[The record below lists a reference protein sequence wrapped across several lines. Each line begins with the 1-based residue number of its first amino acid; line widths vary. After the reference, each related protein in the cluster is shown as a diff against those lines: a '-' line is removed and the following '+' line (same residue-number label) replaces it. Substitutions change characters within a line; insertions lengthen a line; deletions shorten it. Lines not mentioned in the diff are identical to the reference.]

1 MCLGLAADP
10 VAPPAAGWCTAQLT
24 AHADLLSFG
33 TGELAGWTP
42 MELRS
47 IQYFVQVADE
57 GSITRT
63 ADKIGIAQP
72 ALTRHIKQLEA
83 ELGTQLLTRLPR
95 GVRLTTS
102 GRDFLDHAR
111 SIMLEVARASEH
123 VRSKAQSPRG
133 RVVMGT
139 SPTLAPLL
147 LPRCLAR
154 ARQQCPTVTLK
165 VVEGF
170 SPQLLDALLTGRLD
184 LAVMTNPPRTTAL
197 SLTPLCSEPLVVIA
211 PPGARG
217 TRQAFSLAELS
228 STPFILT
235 VGLRTLVE
243 QQLAG
248 FGVGLKVEAEV
259 DSVEAIRRLLVSGVG
274 MSIMPV
280 SAFHEELRAGQVVA
294 YPIEDANL
302 QRILILAR
310 PVAETRSAAIDE
322 IGHIVRAEMADLLQ
336 AGFFRMPAGDR
347 SAPVRRAAVAP
358 ARTSSRRARRG
369 SSARA
374 RS

>member
-1 MCLGLAADP
+1 MPICYRSTFARGI
-10 VAPPAAGWCTAQLT
+10 APNRR
-24 AHADLLSFG
+24 S
-33 TGELAGWTP
+33 

-111 SIMLEVARASEH
+111 AIMLEVARASEH
-123 VRSKAQSPRG
+123 VRTKAQEPRG
-133 RVVMGT
+133 RAVMGT

-197 SLTPLCSEPLVVIA
+197 SLMPLCSEPLVVIA
-211 PPGARG
+211 PPGVRG
-217 TRQAFSLAELS
+217 TRDAFSLAELA
-228 STPFILT
+228 STPFIIT
-235 VGLRTLVE
+235 VGLRTLAE
-243 QQLAG
+243 QQLAS
-248 FGVGLKVEAEV
+248 FGVSLKVEAEV

-274 MSIMPV
+274 MTIMPV
-280 SAFHEELRAGQVVA
+280 SAFHDEVHARQVVA

-302 QRILILAR
+302 HRILILAR
-310 PVAETRSAAIDE
+310 PVAETLSAAIDE
-322 IGHIVRAEMADLLQ
+322 IGHIVRSEMADLLQ
-336 AGFFRMPAGDR
+336 AGYFRMPATER
-347 SAPVRRAAVAP
+347 LAP
-358 ARTSSRRARRG
+358 ARHVPVPARKSALRQRSRASERART
-369 SSARA
+369 
-374 RS
+374 

>member
-1 MCLGLAADP
+1 
-10 VAPPAAGWCTAQLT
+10 
-24 AHADLLSFG
+24 
-33 TGELAGWTP
+33 
-42 MELRS
+42 
-47 IQYFVQVADE
+47 
-57 GSITRT
+57 
-63 ADKIGIAQP
+63 
-72 ALTRHIKQLEA
+72 
-83 ELGTQLLTRLPR
+83 
-95 GVRLTTS
+95 
-102 GRDFLDHAR
+102 
-111 SIMLEVARASEH
+111 MLEVARASEH
-123 VRSKAQSPRG
+123 VRSKAREPHG

-217 TRQAFSLAELS
+217 TRDAFSLAEVAS
-228 STPFILT
+228 APFILT

-248 FGVGLKVEAEV
+248 FGIGLKVEAEV
-259 DSVEAIRRLLVSGVG
+259 DSIEAIRRLLVSGVG

-280 SAFHEELRAGQVVA
+280 SAFHDELRAGQVVA
-294 YPIEDANL
+294 YPVEDANL
-302 QRILILAR
+302 HRILILAR
-310 PVAETRSAAIDE
+310 PAAEVRSAAIDE
-322 IGHIVRAEMADLLQ
+322 IGHIVRSEMAELLE
-336 AGFFRMPAGDR
+336 AGFFRMPAPPIG
-347 SAPVRRAAVAP
+347 AP
-358 ARTSSRRARRG
+358 ARRAGTSLPRHARRPPRRPA
-369 SSARA
+369 ARP
-374 RS
+374 RT

>member
-1 MCLGLAADP
+1 MPIRHESGSDA
-10 VAPPAAGWCTAQLT
+10 
-24 AHADLLSFG
+24 
-33 TGELAGWTP
+33 

-72 ALTRHIKQLEA
+72 ALSRHIQHLEE

-111 SIMLEVARASEH
+111 AIVLDVSRASEQ
-123 VRSKAQSPRG
+123 VRGKARAARG
-133 RVVMGT
+133 TVAMGT

-147 LPRCLAR
+147 LPGCVAR
-154 ARQQCPTVTLK
+154 AREQCPGVTMK

-170 SPQLLDALLTGRLD
+170 SPQLLDSLLTGRLHI
-184 LAVMTNPPRTTAL
+184 AVMTNPPRTTSIAM
-197 SLTPLCSEPLVVIA
+197 TPLCSEPLAVVS

-217 TRQAFSLAELS
+217 TRRAFSLPELAA
-228 STPFILT
+228 TPFILT
-235 VGLRTLVE
+235 AGIRTLVE

-248 FGVGLKVEAEV
+248 FGVGLRVEAEV

-280 SAFHEELRAGQVVA
+280 SAFHDDIRAGRLA
-294 YPIEDANL
+294 ASPIEGANL
-302 QRILILAR
+302 HRILVLAR
-310 PVAETRSAAIDE
+310 PAAEARSAAIGE
-322 IGHIVRAEMADLLQ
+322 IEQIVRGEMARLLN
-336 AGFFRMPAGDR
+336 GGVFRMPAGEWMK
-347 SAPVRRAAVAP
+347 AARGVKKP
-358 ARTSSRRARRG
+358 ASRRRG
-369 SSARA
+369 
-374 RS
+374 

>member
-1 MCLGLAADP
+1 
-10 VAPPAAGWCTAQLT
+10 
-24 AHADLLSFG
+24 
-33 TGELAGWTP
+33 

-63 ADKIGIAQP
+63 AEKIGIAQP

-111 SIMLEVARASEH
+111 TIMLEVARASEH

-139 SPTLAPLL
+139 SPTLASLL
-147 LPRCLAR
+147 LPRCVAR

-197 SLTPLCSEPLVVIA
+197 ALTPLCSEPLVVIS

-217 TRQAFSLAELS
+217 TRQAFSLAELAATS
-228 STPFILT
+228 FILT

-248 FGVGLKVEAEV
+248 FGVGIQVEAEI
-259 DSVEAIRRLLVSGVG
+259 DSIEAIRRLLVSGIG
-274 MSIMPV
+274 MTIMPV
-280 SAFHEELRAGQVVA
+280 SAFHDELRAGQLLA

-302 QRILILAR
+302 HRILILAR
-310 PVAETRSAAIDE
+310 PVAEARSAAIDE
-322 IGHIVRAEMADLLQ
+322 IEHIVRGEMADLLQ
-336 AGFFRMPAGDR
+336 AGFFRMPAGEPRVAPRRESVPATSTSGRRTQRRR
-347 SAPVRRAAVAP
+347 SA
-358 ARTSSRRARRG
+358 RTRTRG
-369 SSARA
+369 NA
-374 RS
+374 

>member
-1 MCLGLAADP
+1 
-10 VAPPAAGWCTAQLT
+10 
-24 AHADLLSFG
+24 
-33 TGELAGWTP
+33 

-72 ALTRHIKQLEA
+72 ALTRHIKQLES

-111 SIMLEVARASEH
+111 TIMLEVTRASEH
-123 VRSKAQSPRG
+123 VRSKAQAPRG

-154 ARQQCPTVTLK
+154 ARQQCPSVTLK

-197 SLTPLCSEPLVVIA
+197 SLMPLCSEPLVVIA
-211 PPGARG
+211 PPGVRG
-217 TRQAFSLAELS
+217 TRNAFSLAELS
-228 STPFILT
+228 GTPFIIT

-243 QQLAG
+243 QQLAA
-248 FGVGLKVEAEV
+248 FGVALSVEAEV

-280 SAFHEELRAGQVVA
+280 SAFHDELRAGQVVA
-294 YPIEDANL
+294 YPVEDANL
-302 QRILILAR
+302 HRILILAR
-310 PVAETRSAAIDE
+310 PVAEARSAAIEE
-322 IGHIVRAEMADLLQ
+322 IGHIVRSEMADLLKE
-336 AGFFRMPAGDR
+336 GFFRMPGVAPA
-347 SAPVRRAAVAP
+347 APVRRAAP
-358 ARTSSRRARRG
+358 SARTIARTPRRPATHARR
-369 SSARA
+369 
-374 RS
+374 